1 MRRMRISVS
10 LLAGCVIAA
19 WVIAVAVAS
28 PVSADEGISYRRQVW
43 PILRR
48 HCFACHSGEKP
59 EGKLSLASAASIRS
73 GGESGKLLVAG
84 KPAAS
89 LLIKMVSGQKPAM
102 PPKGTPLSAAKVE
115 ILRRWIAQGGKIDS
129 VARVAEPPVVIPS
142 QYTHQPAITSVAYSL
157 DGKWVACA
165 CRSEVVLVSGDGPK
179 GKQGNQVPVRL
190 ATGADLITHVEF
202 SPDGKLLVAAGG
214 SPARFGL
221 LTVFDMATHK
231 VVSTRRVS
239 GDTVFRGAFSP
250 DGKSIALGGADG
262 AIHIVPLEAK
272 AKLRRFELH
281 SDWVV
286 DVAWTPNGKY
296 LVTAGRDKAT
306 KVADVATGKLLR
318 TVDASSERTMSVVCD
333 DMFAVSAGKSKAM
346 TSFQLGIALQNIG
359 VTGAGNGAKPI
370 SRRNQYAKGFEAQPG
385 EVLDMALSGDRKRV
399 AVAGRFGEVRV
410 YTLADRK
417 RVAAVSGVRSP
428 VYGVALNRDG
438 TRVAVAGREGVL
450 EVFGLPDGKK
460 LQSVVPVP
468 IKPIAASR

>member
-1 MRRMRISVS
+1 MS
-10 LLAGCVIAA
+10 LLAVLMT
-19 WVIAVAVAS
+19 AVPAPA
-28 PVSADEGISYRRQVW
+28 SADDAISFRRQVW

-48 HCFACHSGEKP
+48 HCYACHSGEKP
-59 EGKLSLASAASIRS
+59 EGKLSLATAATIRA

-84 KPAAS
+84 KPATS
-89 LLIKMVSGQKPAM
+89 LLIKMVSGEEPAM
-102 PPKGTPLSAAKVE
+102 PPKGTPLSEAKIE

-129 VARVAEPPVVIPS
+129 VAKVAEPPVVIPS
-142 QYTHQPAITSVAYSL
+142 QYRHQPAITSVAYSL

-165 CRSEVVLVSGDGPK
+165 CRSEVVLVSGDG
-179 GKQGNQVPVRL
+179 KQPPVRL

-202 SPDGKLLVAAGG
+202 SPDGKWLIAAGG
-214 SPARFGL
+214 APARFGL
-221 LTVFDMATHK
+221 LTIFELVTRRA
-231 VVSTRRVS
+231 VSTRRVS
-239 GDTVFRGAFSP
+239 GDTVFRGSFSP

-262 AIHIVPLEAK
+262 AIHIVPLEPT

-306 KVADVATGKLLR
+306 KVVDVATGKLLR

-333 DMFAVSAGKSKAM
+333 DMFAVSAGKSRSM

-385 EVLDMALSGDRKRV
+385 EVLDLALSGDRKRV

-417 RVAAVSGVRSP
+417 RVAAVGGVRSP

-450 EVFGLPDGKK
+450 EVFSLPDGKK

-468 IKPIAASR
+468 IKPVAAAR

>member
-1 MRRMRISVS
+1 MRGMREFLS
-10 LLAGCVIAA
+10 LLAVGVT
-19 WVIAVAVAS
+19 AVAVAA
-28 PVSADEGISYRRQVW
+28 PASADDAISYRRQVW

-48 HCFACHSGEKP
+48 HCYACHSGEKP
-59 EGKLSLASAASIRS
+59 EGKLSLASAKTILA

-84 KPAAS
+84 KPGSS
-89 LLIKMVSGQKPAM
+89 LLIKMVSGREPAM
-102 PPKGTPLSAAKVE
+102 PPKGIPLSEAKVE
-115 ILRRWIAQGGKIDS
+115 ILRRWIAQGGRIDS

-142 QYTHQPAITSVAYSL
+142 RYTHQPAITSVAYSV
-157 DGKWVACA
+157 DGKQVACA
-165 CRSEVVLVSGDGPK
+165 CRSEVVLVSGDG
-179 GKQGNQVPVRL
+179 KQPAVRL

-202 SPDGKLLVAAGG
+202 SPDGKLLIAAGG

-221 LTVFDMATHK
+221 LTVFDVATRK

-239 GDTVFRGAFSP
+239 GDTFFRGSFSP

-262 AIHIVPLEAK
+262 AIHIVPLNPK
-272 AKLRRFELH
+272 SKLRRFELH

-318 TVDASSERTMSVVCD
+318 TVDSSSERTMSVVCD

-370 SRRNQYAKGFEAQPG
+370 SRRNQYAKGFEGQPG

-417 RVAAVSGVRSP
+417 RVAVIAGVSSP

-438 TRVAVAGREGVL
+438 TRLAVAGREGVL
-450 EVFGLPDGKK
+450 EVFSLPDGKK

-468 IKPIAASR
+468 LKSSKPITSVGAAR

>member
-1 MRRMRISVS
+1 MSRMRISVS
-10 LLAGCVIAA
+10 LLAVGVT
-19 WVIAVAVAS
+19 AVAVAS
-28 PVSADEGISYRRQVW
+28 PASADDGISYRRQVW

-48 HCFACHSGEKP
+48 HCYACHSGEKP
-59 EGKLSLASAASIRS
+59 KGKLSLASAASIRS

-89 LLIKMVSGQKPAM
+89 LLIKMVSGREPAM

-165 CRSEVVLVSGDGPK
+165 CRSEVVLVSGDG
-179 GKQGNQVPVRL
+179 KQGQQMPVRL

-221 LTVFDMATHK
+221 LTVFDMSTRK

-239 GDTVFRGAFSP
+239 GDTFFRGAFSP